1 MSGVPSPSDVRQG
14 VTYASGA
21 LVGTMIVPPTS
32 SVAFGVPVDIYT
44 GSATLVSSNYNV
56 SNEIWNTPVTSLT
69 GSSTI
74 GARLSNSATIASTGA
89 QIAAL
94 AGR

>member
-1 MSGVPSPSDVRQG
+1 
-14 VTYASGA
+14 
-21 LVGTMIVPPTS
+21 MIVPPTS
-32 SVAFGVPVDIYT
+32 SVAFGVPVDTFT
-44 GSATLVSSNYNV
+44 GSAILVSSNYNV

>member
-1 MSGVPSPSDVRQG
+1 
-14 VTYASGA
+14 
-21 LVGTMIVPPTS
+21 MIVPPTGA
-32 SVAFGVPVDIYT
+32 VAYGVPVDIYT
-44 GSATLVSSNYNV
+44 GSAIIAGSNYNI